1 MSFKD
6 GLVSCFATHES
17 VEVSLRYVYKFFKNI
32 ASEFFGEKFTKI
44 THAHSAR
51 YFMKIL
57 IGGQLFKGSSVNSG
71 VDGFRSLGIEVA
83 TVNFGTY
90 KSSILNR
97 IANKFL
103 FKSPHYWMTGA
114 INAEL
119 LATAKNFRPDFILL
133 FKPILITP
141 ATVNSLRKLS
151 KTFSWY
157 PDYVYFPKTASSY
170 FYQSIPLY
178 DAHFSFNFANSEE
191 LKKFGAKESLFL
203 PCAADPALHY
213 RPDDL
218 SPEEQSWGADVIFI
232 GTYAPEDRVKML
244 ERLAAEGIQIKI
256 YGNDWEALPK
266 DSPLVV
272 SGAVQYRPLNCEDM
286 AKGFAASKIAVA
298 FVRQHNKE
306 TLACRTYEIP
316 ACGTFMLHE
325 RTSKTGEVFE
335 EGKEAEFFSSYEELR
350 DKVAYYL
357 THEEERRRIAEAGLR
372 KILGGGNYFKDRA
385 RFILDFYEKMTSR
398 GADDGQ

>member
-1 MSFKD
+1 
-6 GLVSCFATHES
+6 
-17 VEVSLRYVYKFFKNI
+17 
-32 ASEFFGEKFTKI
+32 
-44 THAHSAR
+44 
-51 YFMKIL
+51 MKIL
-57 IGGQLFKGSSVNSG
+57 IGGEVFKGSSVNSG
-71 VDGFRSLGIEVA
+71 ADGFRSLGAEVMM
-83 TVNFGTY
+83 VNTSTY
-90 KSSILNR
+90 KPSILNR

-103 FKSPHYWMTGA
+103 FKSPHYWMAGA

-119 LATAKNFRPDFILL
+119 LAAAENFRPDFILL

-141 ATVNSLRKLS
+141 VTVNALKKIS
-151 KTFSWY
+151 KVFSWY

-170 FYQSIPLY
+170 FFQAIPLY

-191 LKKFGAKESLFL
+191 LKKFGAKQTLFL
-203 PCAADPALHY
+203 PCAADPILH
-213 RPDDL
+213 RVPKTL

-244 ERLAAEGIQIKI
+244 ERLASEGVRIKI
-256 YGNDWEALPK
+256 YGNGWKALPK

-272 SGAVQYRPLNCEDM
+272 SGAVQYRPLNSEDM

-372 KILGGGNYFKDRA
+372 KIRSGGNYFKDRA
-385 RFILDFYEKMTSR
+385 KFILDFYEKMTSR
-398 GADDGQ
+398 D